1 MAKMGILSVPSGG
14 CDYSPLSTLRVSRGE
29 SRQRDSALSDHDT
42 QGRIESVQLSQGKF
56 TVTLIEDCAA
66 LRADRGQVQGMRFGR
81 SRQEP
86 DEATSHT
93 GVPRL
98 RGKVRKH
105 WASLCRPTPEIL
117 KTYSVFSEFE

>member
-1 MAKMGILSVPSGG
+1 MVASMVLIVSSGA
-14 CDYSPLSTLRVSRGE
+14 CEYRPLSTLGVEENRHCK
-29 SRQRDSALSDHDT
+29 SALSENYA
-42 QGRIESVQLSQGKF
+42 QGRIEFAQPSQGEF
-56 TVTLIEDCAA
+56 TVTPTGDCIA
-66 LRADRGQVQGMRFGR
+66 LRADRGQVRRMRFGR

-98 RGKVRKH
+98 RGKVGNH

-117 KTYSVFSEFE
+117 KYILFLARFSL